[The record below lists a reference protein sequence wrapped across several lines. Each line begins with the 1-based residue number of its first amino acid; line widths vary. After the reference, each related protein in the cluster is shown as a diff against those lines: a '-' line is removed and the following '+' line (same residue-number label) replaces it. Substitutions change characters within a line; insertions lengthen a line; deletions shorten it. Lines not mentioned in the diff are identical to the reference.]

1 MEGITAA
8 YTQEKEGYEAMASSM
23 EKTKG
28 EFAVFER
35 KDIKLK
41 EDIKHLKAKDK
52 KLKETIVKEKEK
64 AEKARDS
71 IPKQVRALYLCVCV
85 VVCAE
90 LASAPLHLSSRVAAV
105 QGL

>member
-1 MEGITAA
+1 MAA
-8 YTQEKEGYEAMASSM
+8 EM

-64 AEKARDS
+64 ADKARES
-71 IPKQVRALYLCVCV
+71 IPKQVCAACVSSVFTTCLV
-85 VVCAE
+85 N
-90 LASAPLHLSSRVAAV
+90 APL
-105 QGL
+105 GD